1 MPCYLIIGRIDQSPD
16 TLVDEPLYVRRENKC
31 RRSTARALRCG
42 ARSAPRSSNTREAHV
57 TRKTLE
63 RELATYTT
71 QSDLADL
78 HAILDRHSD
87 HETAHIRRILARR
100 AA

>member
-1 MPCYLIIGRIDQSPD
+1 MPTINPPRA
-16 TLVDEPLYVRRENKC
+16 PLW
-31 RRSTARALRCG
+31 SALRAQIQHAQE
-42 ARSAPRSSNTREAHV
+42 ARV

-63 RELATYTT
+63 RELANYTT